1 MNRSTL
7 FLSLLAGTALAADA
21 QAQRLLIPDSTNNVL
36 MEFDGMDGS
45 LVNPLFSDLEVLTF
59 NAIQQPTEALIAPNG
74 ELWVADQFANVI
86 FRISADGS
94 MELGNSNG
102 GYSNIRGMAVSGDGV
117 LIANANA
124 FNGAPGPSVIQT
136 DGLAEAG
143 AAFTSSLFSSP
154 YDVEPFVF
162 NGVEGYLV
170 SEFNNDDLIFVE
182 AANPAN
188 QQVFHDSGGFGTGGI
203 TIPCQVHVSE
213 SGRVFAAG
221 LITPSGIFEYD
232 PATGAQINFFD
243 TETLGFG
250 DVFGVYQLGNGNFIF
265 TNLDGIHVY
274 DVAANS
280 VSTVV
285 TGIAGRFVSNIDVSG
300 PIGSSFCTVN
310 PNSTGALGEL
320 AAAGLNIVANNDV
333 TLTASQLPADTF
345 GFFITSLDQGFVM
358 NPGGSSGNLCLSG
371 SIGRYVGPGQILN
384 SGPGQTFSLQLDLTQ
399 VPQPTGPVAVSAGQT
414 WNFQT
419 WFRDTTVSGAATS
432 NFTNG
437 LEITFQ

>member
-1 MNRSTL
+1 MNRSTF
-7 FLSLLAGTALAADA
+7 FLSLLAGTAFVANT
-21 QAQRLLIPDSTNNVL
+21 QAQRLLIPDSTNDVL

-45 LVNPLFSDLEVLTF
+45 LVNAMFSDLQPVTF
-59 NAIQQPTEALIAPNG
+59 GAIEQPTEALITPSG
-74 ELWVADQFANVI
+74 ELWLADQFADTI

-94 MELGNSNG
+94 TGLGSASG
-102 GYSNIRGMAVSGDGV
+102 GYANIRGMAVSEDGV
-117 LIANANA
+117 LIANASS

-136 DGLAEAG
+136 DALAQAG
-143 AAFTSSLFSSP
+143 TASTSPLFTSP

-170 SEFNNDDLIFVE
+170 SEFSNDDLIFVE

-188 QQVFHDSGGFGTGGI
+188 QQIFHDSAGFGTGGI
-203 TIPCQVHVSE
+203 TIPCQVHVAD
-213 SGRVFAAG
+213 SGRVFVAG
-221 LITPSGIFEYD
+221 LITPSGIYEYD
-232 PATGAQINFFD
+232 PSTGAQINFFD
-243 TETLGFG
+243 TEALGFG
-250 DVFGVYQLGNGNFIF
+250 EVFGVYQLGNGNFIF
-265 TNLDGIHVY
+265 TNMAGVHVY

-285 TGIAGRFVSNIDVSG
+285 PGIAARFVSNIDEPTS
-300 PIGSSFCTVN
+300 IGSSYCSVN

-320 AAAGLNIVANNDV
+320 EAFGLSAVSNNNV
-333 TLTASQLPADTF
+333 TLTASQLPAGTF

-358 NPGGSSGNLCLSG
+358 NPGGSLGNLCLAG
-371 SIGRYVGPGQILN
+371 AIGRYVGPGQIMN

-419 WFRDTTVSGAATS
+419 WYRDTTPGGAAAS

-437 LEITFQ
+437 LEVMFQ